1 MSKPSKDQKSWYQP
15 KWSREDDKSDS
26 DNKRAGAIASKVTR
40 TDSYIKSSRRN
51 LIENHQ
57 EVIEELANNFPFF
70 QEIKGDGFCA
80 LHASIVGILAKC
92 VNNVESFDKFK
103 ENLKKWVGELKGA
116 NKEEEKEAV
125 DEILAK
131 LQKENITYQD
141 FYKLTAETNGKDNVV
156 NKLSVLL
163 FKNTSFEENKQ
174 IGYEGNPEDQ
184 EQQRKYLAD
193 PKTMDKQSGLDMNSV
208 IKMLIPIFP
217 FPLQNR
223 CRPLTLVDKDNVDM
237 KLSKNTIYLFHDG
250 RHFDLLHSKLDHN
263 LAKAIKD
270 EESIIKDKR
279 AEALK
284 REKDSIKKEK
294 PYVAPKKA
302 EDLNQQVI
310 KKDLSPKKPIIQTQQ
325 AVKKNLA
332 LEKPV
337 ILDLQDAAATKPKLP
352 QQTNLQDSKR
362 KTLESLKIEFN
373 LKHLVVPSL
382 KESKTFSKSA
392 MQQESDLTR
401 RLEQKCGSKPDLKI
415 EALIKRANKNQ
426 DNLFAN
432 KFVRALNRLRNII
445 DDSEL
450 SFKEEKIWENLTT
463 LDKRVLVDYHNK
475 NNEGSAPLKFELL
488 VKDDLRK
495 VLSSAVKEIP
505 ESSVNGANAKRL
517 RQNIVNGKSAE

>member
-1 MSKPSKDQKSWYQP
+1 MSKPSKDQKQSWYQP

-26 DNKRAGAIASKVTR
+26 DNKKAGAIASKVTR

-57 EVIEELANNFPFF
+57 EVIEELADNFPFF

-92 VNNVESFDKFK
+92 VDDDESFDEFK
-103 ENLKKWVGELKGA
+103 DNLKKWADGLKGA
-116 NKEEEKEAV
+116 NRAEDKETV

-131 LQKENITYQD
+131 LQKENLTYQD
-141 FYKLTAETNGKDNVV
+141 FYKLTAETSNKDNVV

-163 FKNTSFEENKQ
+163 FTNTSFEANPKTRYP
-174 IGYEGNPEDQ
+174 GSPEDQ

-208 IKMLIPIFP
+208 MEMLMPIFP
-217 FPLQNR
+217 FPLQNGR
-223 CRPLTLVDKDNVDM
+223 HPVTLVDRDNVDVE
-237 KLSKNTIYLFHDG
+237 LSENTVYLFHDG
-250 RHFDLLHSKLDHN
+250 KHFDLLHSKLDHN
-263 LAKAIKD
+263 LAEAVKV
-270 EESIIKDKR
+270 EESIIEAQR

-325 AVKKNLA
+325 AVKKNPA

-337 ILDLQDAAATKPKLP
+337 ILDQQDATATKPKSP
-352 QQTNLQDSKR
+352 QQANLQDSKR
-362 KTLESLKIEFN
+362 TTLERLKTEFN
-373 LKHLVVPSL
+373 ARDLAVPSF
-382 KESKTFSKSA
+382 KESETFAKVA
-392 MQQESDLTR
+392 IQKESDLTR
-401 RLEQKCGSKPDLKI
+401 RLEQQYGFRPDLKT
-415 EALIKRANKNQ
+415 EALIKRESKNQ
-426 DNLFAN
+426 DNVFVN

-445 DDSEL
+445 QDSEP
-450 SFKEEKIWENLTT
+450 SFKEEKIWGNLTT
-463 LDKRVLVDYHNK
+463 LDKRVLIDYHNK
-475 NNEGSAPLKFELL
+475 NNEGSQPVKFESLA
-488 VKDDLRK
+488 KDDLRK
-495 VLSSAVKEIP
+495 VLSSAVQEIP
-505 ESSVNGANAKRL
+505 ESSISGTEAKRL
-517 RQNIVNGKSAE
+517 HQNIANQIS